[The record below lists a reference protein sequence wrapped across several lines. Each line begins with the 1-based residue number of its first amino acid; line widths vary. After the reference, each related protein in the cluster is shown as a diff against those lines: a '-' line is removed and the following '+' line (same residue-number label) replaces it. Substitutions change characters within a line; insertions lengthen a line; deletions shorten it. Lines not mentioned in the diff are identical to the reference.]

1 MIVPTLSSSKVFFF
15 FFSPECLAA
24 ESGLNHAPEDRGGD
38 QIEQL
43 EPIVQHLSHKCDGS

>member
-1 MIVPTLSSSKVFFF
+1 MIVPTLSSSKA

-43 EPIVQHLSHKCDGS
+43 GPMVQHLSQM